1 MEIPK
6 HHIFVCAS
14 FRVSGEPKGI
24 CHKKGSVNFLQYIEE
39 EILDRGMTDILLSST
54 GCLKQCDNGPVM
66 VIYPENYWYGNVD
79 SEEAIDAI
87 LDALEEGEAAEE
99 YLLTATAG

>member
-1 MEIPK
+1 MEKPK

-14 FRVSGEPKGI
+14 YRVSGEPQGI
-24 CHKKGSVNFLQYIEE
+24 CNKKGSLKFLQYIEE
-39 EILDRGMTDILLSST
+39 EILDRGMNDVLLSST

-79 SEEAIDAI
+79 SEDVIDEI
-87 LDALEEGEAAEE
+87 LDALEEGKAAED
-99 YLLTATAG
+99 YLLT